1 MLYNIMNH
9 FENLKQTLKNYTL
22 TLNRQDNESIKQLI
36 QPLIDKI
43 KQELIELYPWTEKEI
58 IEKIN
63 TGKVPDAIACCYN

>member
-1 MLYNIMNH
+1 MNH